1 MTGRPESRIA
11 AEAPWSAV
19 GALLVTM
26 LLAGP
31 ALSPLAGQERDP
43 LPTDERVERITLDEA
58 VRIAVANSPALRT
71 SRADVTSARADRTGA
86 IGAFLP
92 NLSLGYGFSDAST
105 GRLDPTGQA
114 ITRTSYTTQL
124 QASVDLFDGLRRFNE
139 LESSEHTV
147 EARRAELRRQRYQT
161 SLDVKTAYFD
171 AVAARERVN
180 VEQARVERQRE
191 QLQFVR
197 QQIRLGRA
205 TRSDSLR
212 SRVDLNDAQLA
223 LLNARNEARS
233 AQFALAEAMGVDR
246 RVAPVEAATLEPDTL
261 RVSRAELMRAAR
273 TSSPG
278 VISARRSADAA
289 EASVASSRS
298 SYLPSLQLSG
308 GYAWQNPEFPPKNR
322 SWQLR
327 ISGSLPLF
335 DGLQRETGLARS
347 RAQAE
352 AARARVR
359 SAELAVRSDVDD
371 AYSQLQTA
379 LAGLELA
386 RESVELSREDLRVTQ
401 QRYRLGAATILDLQS
416 AQIALQQA
424 QVDVI
429 RRKFDY
435 QVALARL
442 ESVLGTDIESLTGP
456 GERSTGRGEPSD
468 AGPDPASTDNERPNR

>member
-1 MTGRPESRIA
+1 MSHSPDTSSLARRGRSVA
-11 AEAPWSAV
+11 AAVLTALAAAGLVAAPA
-19 GALLVTM
+19 A
-26 LLAGP
+26 AQ
-31 ALSPLAGQERDP
+31 QEGP
-43 LPTDERVERITLDEA
+43 LPDDERVERITLDEA
-58 VRIAVANSPALRT
+58 VRIALANSPGLRS
-71 SRADVTSARADRTGA
+71 SRADLTSARAGKTGA
-86 IGAFLP
+86 MGAFLP
-92 NLSLGYGFSDAST
+92 SLSLGYGFSDAST

-139 LESSEHTV
+139 MESAGHTV
-147 EARRAELRRQRYQT
+147 DARRADLRRQRYQT
-161 SLDVKTAYFD
+161 SLGVKTAYYD
-171 AVAARERVN
+171 AVAARERID
-180 VEQARVERQRE
+180 VERARVERQRE
-191 QLQFVR
+191 QLGFVR

-246 RVAPVEAATLEPDTL
+246 RVAPVETATLEPDTIE
-261 RVSRAELMRAAR
+261 VSRTALMRAAR
-273 TSSPG
+273 TSSPR
-278 VISARRSADAA
+278 VTAARRSAEAA
-289 EASVASSRS
+289 ESSVASARS

-308 GYAWQNPEFPPKNR
+308 GYAWQNPQFPPKNR

-335 DGLQRETGLARS
+335 DGLQRETQLSRS

-352 AARARVR
+352 AARAQVR
-359 SAELAVRSDVDD
+359 TAELAVRSEVDD

-379 LAGLELA
+379 LAGLDLA
-386 RESVELSREDLRVTQ
+386 QESVELSREDLRVTR

-429 RRKFDY
+429 RRQFDY
-435 QVALARL
+435 QVAVARL
-442 ESVLGTDIESLTGP
+442 ESVLGTDVESLTG
-456 GERSTGRGEPSD
+456 RDASASDDADASD
-468 AGPDPASTDNERPNR
+468 AGREPVNTDMERENR